1 MSPKKPTTMAAANGA
16 PSDAA
21 TQTRII
27 THMNTDHSDSLN
39 LFLQFYNNLSPTLA
53 ANPQLDTFTLDHM
66 TIKSSFGR
74 SHIPLTPPLSSYAEA
89 RQRMVDMNAEALP
102 GLNLSPIKITEY
114 VPPQKLWH
122 LLLFGL
128 CLVCFVSFSPVG
140 SPDLGPNAP
149 HSRVN
154 LLYMFW
160 SLGGLVPEL
169 SYFAHDVA
177 MYVFVLMVVVHGSE
191 AGWFA
196 YSRLRRHRVSVGTLV
211 WWQWVLSC
219 FIEGFG
225 SFLRF
230 NQLVRE
236 KGEEEQKKKNH

>member
-1 MSPKKPTTMAAANGA
+1 MAPANGA

-21 TQTRII
+21 MQARII
-27 THMNTDHSDSLN
+27 THMNADHADSLS

-53 ANPQLDTFTLDHM
+53 SNPQLDTFTLDHM

-74 SHIPLTPPLSSYAEA
+74 SHIPLTPPLTSYAEA
-89 RQRMVDMNAEALP
+89 RQRMVDMNAEALT
-102 GLNLSPIKITEY
+102 GLGFSSTKIEEY
-114 VPPQKLWH
+114 VPPQKLWQ
-122 LLLFGL
+122 LFIFGL

-140 SPDLGPNAP
+140 SPDLGPNAS

-160 SLGGLVPEL
+160 SFGGLVPEL

-177 MYVFVLMVVVHGSE
+177 MYVFVLMLVVHGSE
-191 AGWFA
+191 AGWMA

-219 FIEGFG
+219 SIEGFG

-230 NQLVRE
+230 DQLVNE
-236 KGEEEQKKKNH
+236 KVEEEQKKKH